1 LRHED
6 ITEVSDPHQLTI
18 DSAGDSAG
26 DPSGHP
32 APEIRVLKGQPTD
45 AELAAVVTVL
55 AAASGGTSAPGP
67 QELNLWGHPVDK
79 LRYGS
84 CSFQIVSL
92 RDRTHMRR

>member
-1 LRHED
+1 LRHQD

-18 DSAGDSAG
+18 DSAGDPAG
-26 DPSGHP
+26 NSSGH
-32 APEIRVLKGQPTD
+32 APEIRVLKGEPTD

-79 LRYGS
+79 LRYPF

-92 RDRTHMRR
+92 KDRTHMRR

>member
-26 DPSGHP
+26 DPFGH
-32 APEIRVLKGQPTD
+32 PEIRVLKGQPTD

-55 AAASGGTSAPGP
+55 AAAAGGTSAPGP

>member
-18 DSAGDSAG
+18 DSAGDFAG
-26 DPSGHP
+26 DPFGHH
-32 APEIRVLKGQPTD
+32 EIRVLKGQPTD

>member
-1 LRHED
+1 LKHED

-55 AAASGGTSAPGP
+55 AAAAGGTSAPGP

>member
-1 LRHED
+1 MKHED

-55 AAASGGTSAPGP
+55 AAAAGGTSAPGP